1 MIDSTGASGTAQGGS
16 ATVVLVV
23 DVVVVDVGGVDG
35 MHAAATRVDAPSSAV
50 AATTFDRR
58 RERPNSL
65 VRGDM

>member
-1 MIDSTGASGTAQGGS
+1 
-16 ATVVLVV
+16 VVLVV
-23 DVVVVDVGGVDG
+23 DVVVVDVGGVGG

-58 RERPNSL
+58 RAAPNSL

>member
-1 MIDSTGASGTAQGGS
+1 MIDSTGASGTGHGAG

-23 DVVVVDVGGVDG
+23 DVVVVDVGGVGG

-58 RERPNSL
+58 RAAPNSL